1 MLCEMHAEMVPS
13 RYVQRQYKSR
23 VPHPWA
29 ARVGSCSSSKYEMGH
44 AEEVEAILRTRR
56 LAFSDVQLLSAAGLS
71 RDETSQGPISERTEA
86 RAAGVWIS
94 LGRIRGDAESRAFA
108 DERTGEADGVDGLA
122 DAQAAGCA
130 EDEGGTEDGRKSAG
144 ICIR

>member
-1 MLCEMHAEMVPS
+1 
-13 RYVQRQYKSR
+13 
-23 VPHPWA
+23 
-29 ARVGSCSSSKYEMGH
+29 MGH